1 MGNQWVDLVPRNT
14 LLEYY
19 KMILTSNNGFLISMA
34 IIDIIL
40 VVTLRSINIKDNK
53 KYKSITTS

>member
-1 MGNQWVDLVPRNT
+1 MENQWLDLVPRNT

-19 KMILTSNNGFLISMA
+19 KMILTSNKSFLISMA
-34 IIDIIL
+34 VIDVIL
-40 VVTLRSINIKDNK
+40 VVALRYTYIKNYK

>member
-1 MGNQWVDLVPRNT
+1 MENQWLDLVPRNT

-40 VVTLRSINIKDNK
+40 VVTLRSITC
-53 KYKSITTS
+53 SSTSVYLY

>member
-19 KMILTSNNGFLISMA
+19 KTIITSNNGYGNYRYYISC
-34 IIDIIL
+34 D
-40 VVTLRSINIKDNK
+40 
-53 KYKSITTS
+53 TSEY

>member
-1 MGNQWVDLVPRNT
+1 MENQWLDLVPRNT

-53 KYKSITTS
+53 KY

>member
-19 KMILTSNNGFLISMA
+19 KTIITSYNGFLISMA

-40 VVTLRSINIKDNK
+40 VVTLRSINIKNNK

>member
-19 KMILTSNNGFLISMA
+19 KTIITSNNCFLISMA

-40 VVTLRSINIKDNK
+40 VVTLRSINIKNNK

>member
-1 MGNQWVDLVPRNT
+1 MENQWLDLVPRNT

-19 KMILTSNNGFLISMA
+19 KMILTSNNMFLISMA

>member
-1 MGNQWVDLVPRNT
+1 MENQWLDLVPRNT

-34 IIDIIL
+34 VIDVIL
-40 VVTLRSINIKDNK
+40 VVALRYTYIKNYK
-53 KYKSITTS
+53 KY